1 MTLNHFL
8 HELLSMKFKS
18 SLSIAMVVV
27 AVSIVFSSKSF
38 AQAKYYPGYV
48 ILLTGDTLKGEIK
61 INPKKEYDN
70 FTKAQYRKK
79 ENVDMK
85 TYNATKIKEYC
96 VNGVTYVSRNVDG
109 EQVFVKR
116 LSKGN
121 VNLYESQTEVMQ
133 MNEIRVKSDYYM
145 EKSNGE
151 FVKIKSGKFKKQ
163 VTEAMADN
171 EDIVKAVED
180 KKYEYENIVELFEA
194 YNKVGKN

>member
-1 MTLNHFL
+1 MGIN
-8 HELLSMKFKS
+8 KFFFVVG
-18 SLSIAMVVV
+18 VVV
-27 AVSIVFSSKSF
+27 TSITFSESKLY
-38 AQAKYYPGYV
+38 AQAKYLPGYV
-48 ILLTGDTLKGEIK
+48 ILLNGDTLKGEIK
-61 INPKKEYDN
+61 VNPKKEYDN
-70 FTKAQYRKK
+70 FVKAQYRKK

-96 VNGVTYVSRNVDG
+96 VDGVTYVSRNIDG

-121 VNLYESQTEVMQ
+121 VNLYESQVEVLQ
-133 MNEIRVKSDYYM
+133 MNDIKVKSDYYM

-163 VTEAMADN
+163 VSEAMADN
-171 EDIVKAVED
+171 EEIVKALED

-194 YNKVGKN
+194 YNKSSKN

>member
-1 MTLNHFL
+1 
-8 HELLSMKFKS
+8 MKFKS

>member
-1 MTLNHFL
+1 MTTL
-8 HELLSMKFKS
+8 
-18 SLSIAMVVV
+18 VVV
-27 AVSIVFSSKSF
+27 TLVFGLSSNSI
-38 AQAKYYPGYV
+38 AQAKYYTGYV
-48 ILLTGDTLKGEIK
+48 ILLNGDTLKGEIK
-61 INPKKEYDN
+61 KNPKREYDN
-70 FTKAQYRKK
+70 FVKAQYRKK

-96 VNGVTYVSRNVDG
+96 VDGVSYVSRNVDG

-121 VNLYESQTEVMQ
+121 VNLYESQTEVLQ

-145 EKSNGE
+145 EKTNGE

-163 VTEAMADN
+163 ITDAMADN
-171 EDIVKAVED
+171 EEIVKAVEE

-194 YNKVGKN
+194 YNKDVKN

>member
-1 MTLNHFL
+1 LTFIHFL
-8 HELLSMKFKS
+8 HELVSMKLKGFLS
-18 SLSIAMVVV
+18 GISLLV
-27 AVSIVFSSKSF
+27 AASAVLPSKSF
-38 AQAKYYPGYV
+38 AQAKYFSGYV

-61 INPKKEYDN
+61 MNPKKEYDN
-70 FTKAQYRKK
+70 FVKAQYRKK

-121 VNLYESQTEVMQ
+121 VNLYESQIEVMQ
-133 MNEIRVKSDYYM
+133 MNEIKVKSDYYM

-194 YNKVGKN
+194 YNKSGKN